1 MIDIILHPVTVH
13 VPIGAIVAAFV
24 FAMWARY
31 KQHTHLE
38 LSSFYLVIFAW
49 ITMIPSLITG
59 TVDAVGH
66 LNNPATPEEALN
78 WINLHAF
85 SAIALFVVMWRAWQI
100 RRKITDTPVWSD
112 DTYRNYAIMLTLAMV
127 LVAISGW
134 SGGHM
139 VYELQLGRSS

>member
-1 MIDIILHPVTVH
+1 MIDIILHPATVH
-13 VPIGAIVAAFV
+13 MPIGAIVAAFV

-31 KQHTHLE
+31 KQHAPLE
-38 LSSFYLVIFAW
+38 QSSYYLVIFAW
-49 ITMIPSLITG
+49 ITMVPSLITG
-59 TVDAVGH
+59 TIDTVGH

-85 SAIALFVVMWRAWQI
+85 SAIALFIVMWLAWQI
-100 RRKITDTPVWSD
+100 RRKITHTPVWD
-112 DTYRNYAIMLTLAMV
+112 DSTYRNYAIMLTLAIV

-134 SGGHM
+134 SGGYM

>member
-1 MIDIILHPVTVH
+1 MIDIILHPATVH
-13 VPIGAIVAAFV
+13 VPIGAVVAAFL

-31 KQHTHLE
+31 KQHVQLE

-49 ITMIPSLITG
+49 ITMIPSLISG
-59 TVDAVGH
+59 TIDAVGH
-66 LNNPATPEEALN
+66 LNNPATPDEALN

-100 RRKITDTPVWSD
+100 RRKITHTPVWDD
-112 DTYRNYAIMLTLAMV
+112 DTYRNYAIMLTIAFV

-134 SGGHM
+134 SGGYM
-139 VYELQLGRSS
+139 VYELQLGRLS